1 MVKLNAGIPIV
12 GARVTVPGHRPRSAM
27 PATALDSK
35 SNQQETA
42 MRRLRSFAVVVGLM
56 LSTSIIADS
65 KRESVQEIEALPR
78 DVEME
83 LASSALPAPLQ
94 EAATIYVLDP
104 HKGFVVARKGTNGFH
119 ALVARTGD
127 DAFRGSWPLIE
138 YPQDVLYPIGFD
150 AAGATTHMQ
159 VFVDAAQAQANGMP
173 AGELKKLIQ
182 ERFKTG
188 HYKPP
193 ARAGLSYMLAPIMRT
208 YDDPETSPKISTASH
223 PHVMYF
229 APNVSGQEIGSGELG
244 GVYPHII
251 MPGPH
256 GLIVQALDTKE
267 KAAINKQH
275 AGLLQKLC
283 KIKQAWCLPKEQ
295 VHHSN

>member
-1 MVKLNAGIPIV
+1 MICA
-12 GARVTVPGHRPRSAM
+12 SAH
-27 PATALDSK
+27 SQ
-35 SNQQETA
+35 SNQA
-42 MRRLRSFAVVVGLM
+42 RSPG
-56 LSTSIIADS
+56 
-65 KRESVQEIEALPR
+65 IEALPH
-78 DVEME
+78 DMEIE
-83 LASSALPAPLQ
+83 LAASALPKHVRDN
-94 EAATIYVLDP
+94 ATIYVLDP
-104 HKGFVVARKGTNGFH
+104 RKGFEVARKGTNGFH

-127 DAFRGSWPLIE
+127 DAFRGSWPLTE

-150 AAGATTHMQ
+150 AAGMTTHMQ
-159 VFVDAAQAQANGMP
+159 VFLDAAQAQAKGMP
-173 AGELKKLIQ
+173 ANELKKLIQ

-223 PHVMYF
+223 PHVMYY
-229 APNVSGQEIGSGELG
+229 APNVSGKDIGSGELG

-283 KIKQAWCLPKEQ
+283 KLKQAWCLPKEQ
-295 VHHSN
+295 VHHSS